1 VPGCLLRQHSRR
13 AAFCIGTRR
22 LLRRHVRAGGTP
34 IKEPRVNE
42 RIRVKEVRLVDPA
55 GEQIGIKSIEE
66 ARWLASQLELDLVEV
81 APEARPPVVRLM
93 DYGKFKY
100 EQSVKAR
107 EARKKQTRTVI
118 KEVQFRP
125 KIGASDFEV
134 KRRRVVRFL
143 KDHDKVKV
151 TMRFRGREVTHPE
164 IGNEILSRLRDS
176 VSDYGEIETAP
187 RLEGRQMTMVLA
199 PVRNADRVTEDV
211 DSDDEAS
218 VEEVVAAEVIE
229 EEQTIVSEET
239 VADDELIADDVD
251 VASEEDV
258 VDDGAVADEVD
269 E

>member
-1 VPGCLLRQHSRR
+1 
-13 AAFCIGTRR
+13 
-22 LLRRHVRAGGTP
+22 VR
-34 IKEPRVNE
+34 
-42 RIRVKEVRLVDPA
+42 EVRLVDPA

-143 KDHDKVKV
+143 QDNDKVKV

-164 IGNEILSRLRDS
+164 IGTEILSRLRDS

-199 PVRNADRVTEDV
+199 PVRNVDRV
-211 DSDDEAS
+211 SDERAAAS
-218 VEEVVAAEVIE
+218 VETE
-229 EEQTIVSEET
+229 EETVVSEET
-239 VADDELIADDVD
+239 TAGREPIAGDTDVADVAGDGDAVEQGSSADD
-251 VASEEDV
+251 
-258 VDDGAVADEVD
+258 ADE
-269 E
+269 

>member
-1 VPGCLLRQHSRR
+1 
-13 AAFCIGTRR
+13 
-22 LLRRHVRAGGTP
+22 
-34 IKEPRVNE
+34 
-42 RIRVKEVRLVDPA
+42 
-55 GEQIGIKSIEE
+55 
-66 ARWLASQLELDLVEV
+66 
-81 APEARPPVVRLM
+81 M

-143 KDHDKVKV
+143 QDSDKVKV

-176 VSDYGEIETAP
+176 VSDYGEVETAP

-199 PVRNADRVTEDV
+199 PVRHADRV
-211 DSDDEAS
+211 SDDAETFID
-218 VEEVVAAEVIE
+218 EEVLVDQDIVA
-229 EEQTIVSEET
+229 EEQTIVSEEII
-239 VADDELIADDVD
+239 AGDEVTAGDEV
-251 VASEEDV
+251 VASEEAV
-258 VDDGAVADEVD
+258 VDEELVANEVD

>member
-1 VPGCLLRQHSRR
+1 
-13 AAFCIGTRR
+13 
-22 LLRRHVRAGGTP
+22 
-34 IKEPRVNE
+34 
-42 RIRVKEVRLVDPA
+42 
-55 GEQIGIKSIEE
+55 
-66 ARWLASQLELDLVEV
+66 
-81 APEARPPVVRLM
+81 M

-143 KDHDKVKV
+143 QDHDKVKV

-164 IGNEILSRLRDS
+164 IGNDILSRLRDS
-176 VSDYGEIETAP
+176 VSDYGEVETAP

-199 PVRNADRVTEDV
+199 PLRNADRVSEDAEFE
-211 DSDDEAS
+211 DE
-218 VEEVVAAEVIE
+218 EVAAEEVAAQE
-229 EEQTIVSEET
+229 PTIVS
-239 VADDELIADDVD
+239 DEIIADDNVIASD
-251 VASEEDV
+251 DVVASEVVVDEDV
-258 VDDGAVADEVD
+258 VADEVD

>member
-1 VPGCLLRQHSRR
+1 
-13 AAFCIGTRR
+13 
-22 LLRRHVRAGGTP
+22 
-34 IKEPRVNE
+34 
-42 RIRVKEVRLVDPA
+42 
-55 GEQIGIKSIEE
+55 
-66 ARWLASQLELDLVEV
+66 
-81 APEARPPVVRLM
+81 M

-143 KDHDKVKV
+143 QDNDKVKV

-176 VSDYGEIETAP
+176 VSDYGEVETAP

-199 PVRNADRVTEDV
+199 PVRNADRVSEDV
-211 DSDDEAS
+211 GTDDES
-218 VEEVVAAEVIE
+218 FIVEEIVA
-229 EEQTIVSEET
+229 EEQTIVSEAII
-239 VADDELIADDVD
+239 ADDEVIASDEVVVGEEAVVDEEVVADDVD
-251 VASEEDV
+251 E
-258 VDDGAVADEVD
+258 
-269 E
+269 

>member
-1 VPGCLLRQHSRR
+1 
-13 AAFCIGTRR
+13 
-22 LLRRHVRAGGTP
+22 
-34 IKEPRVNE
+34 
-42 RIRVKEVRLVDPA
+42 
-55 GEQIGIKSIEE
+55 
-66 ARWLASQLELDLVEV
+66 
-81 APEARPPVVRLM
+81 M

-143 KDHDKVKV
+143 QDNDKVKV

-164 IGNEILSRLRDS
+164 IGTEILSRLRDS

-199 PVRNADRVTEDV
+199 PVRNVDRV
-211 DSDDEAS
+211 SDERADAS
-218 VEEVVAAEVIE
+218 VETE
-229 EEQTIVSEET
+229 EDTVVSEET
-239 VADDELIADDVD
+239 TAGREPIAGDTDVADVAGDGDAVEQGSSADD
-251 VASEEDV
+251 
-258 VDDGAVADEVD
+258 ADE
-269 E
+269 

>member
-1 VPGCLLRQHSRR
+1 MGCLLRQHSRR

-42 RIRVKEVRLVDPA
+42 RIRVSEVRLVDPA

-143 KDHDKVKV
+143 QDHDKVKV

-176 VSDYGEIETAP
+176 VADYGEVETAP

-199 PVRNADRVTEDV
+199 PLRNADRVSEDLE
-211 DSDDEAS
+211 SDDEDIVAEES
-218 VEEVVAAEVIE
+218 VAE
-229 EEQTIVSEET
+229 EETIVSDET
-239 VADDELIADDVD
+239 IADDEVIASD
-251 VASEEDV
+251 EDV
-258 VDDGAVADEVD
+258 VDEEIVVDEVD

>member
-1 VPGCLLRQHSRR
+1 
-13 AAFCIGTRR
+13 
-22 LLRRHVRAGGTP
+22 
-34 IKEPRVNE
+34 
-42 RIRVKEVRLVDPA
+42 
-55 GEQIGIKSIEE
+55 
-66 ARWLASQLELDLVEV
+66 LELDLVEV

-134 KRRRVVRFL
+134 KRQRVIRFL
-143 KDHDKVKV
+143 QDHDKVKV

-176 VSDYGEIETAP
+176 VANYGEVETAA

-199 PVRNADRVTEDV
+199 PLRNADRVDEDV
-211 DSDDEAS
+211 
-218 VEEVVAAEVIE
+218 
-229 EEQTIVSEET
+229 
-239 VADDELIADDVD
+239 AD
-251 VASEEDV
+251 EDV
-258 VDDGAVADEVD
+258 VVEDVVVETNEDVEAVADEVIIVEATD
-269 E
+269 K

>member
-1 VPGCLLRQHSRR
+1 
-13 AAFCIGTRR
+13 
-22 LLRRHVRAGGTP
+22 VR
-34 IKEPRVNE
+34 
-42 RIRVKEVRLVDPA
+42 EVRLVDPA

-66 ARWLASQLELDLVEV
+66 ARWLASQLDLDLVEV

-134 KRRRVVRFL
+134 KRKRVVRFL
-143 KDHDKVKV
+143 QDNDKVKV

-164 IGNEILSRLRDS
+164 IGTEILSRLRDS
-176 VSDYGEIETAP
+176 VSDYGEVETAP

-199 PVRNADRVTEDV
+199 PVRNIDRVSGDAEK
-211 DSDDEAS
+211 DDAG
-218 VEEVVAAEVIE
+218 VADEEIAAEE
-229 EEQTIVSEET
+229 PTIASDAT
-239 VADDELIADDVD
+239 IADDEDK
-251 VASEEDV
+251 
-258 VDDGAVADEVD
+258 
-269 E
+269 